1 MERLLQ
7 EFLHAKNHE
16 VTPLAILTQ
25 KNFSDCL
32 LQGVNIALNSNKEE
46 ISAHIL
52 DPDTF
57 IFASF

>member
-32 LQGVNIALNSNKEE
+32 LQGVNIALNSNKE
-46 ISAHIL
+46 ISAHVL